1 MRITFDIG
9 NPQFFPQ
16 FIFFFSCDYLSESKL
31 FKYETTQF
39 RNRNIPIFLSHTHS
53 LFLSFLSS
61 FFIHTFDSFSC
72 LSLLTFRNANNL
84 NNIKVNRYNL

>member
-1 MRITFDIG
+1 MRITFDIE

-53 LFLSFLSS
+53 FSLLPFVLFHTYFRFLFLPLAFN
-61 FFIHTFDSFSC
+61 FSKC
-72 LSLLTFRNANNL
+72 
-84 NNIKVNRYNL
+84 